1 MSPYKLLSTSRSA
14 KVYLLAVIATFVL
27 FGGMVSA
34 ARIGVGVSL
43 GKVDLKENLKPGLT
57 YKLPTIVVFNNG
69 DVTSDY
75 EMTLQFNEKQPQ
87 LKPGADWVQF
97 TPQHFTIQP
106 GKSRQVTMNIKAPSS
121 ARPGNYFAYIE
132 AHPLKKDKTGK
143 TVINIAAATK
153 LSFKV
158 APANIFQKLYYFL
171 LDLWNRYKRFI
182 IVILILIAMAAA
194 ITYSRRH
201 INVEVKTKNKNKK
214 KKDKTPQKPSLRAEI
229 AERQRAT
236 ENDKKH

>member
-1 MSPYKLLSTSRSA
+1 MSPYKLLSTSHNL
-14 KVYLLAVIATFVL
+14 KIYLLALVAVFAL
-27 FGGMVSA
+27 FGGMASA

-43 GKVDLKENLKPGLT
+43 GKVELKENLKPGLT
-57 YKLPTIVVFNNG
+57 YKLPTVVVFNNG
-69 DVTSDY
+69 DVKSDY

-87 LKPGADWVQF
+87 RKPGAYWVQF

-106 GKSRQVTMNIKAPSS
+106 GKSQQVTMSIKAPSA
-121 ARPGNYFAYIE
+121 ARPGDYFAYIE

-143 TVINIAAATK
+143 TAINIAAATK

-171 LDLWNRYKRFI
+171 LDLWNRFKRLI
-182 IVILILIAMAAA
+182 IVIFILAAMAGA

-201 INVEVKTKNKNKK
+201 INVELKK
-214 KKDKTPQKPSLRAEI
+214 KRKNHSHKHKKQSFRAEVL
-229 AERQRAT
+229 ERQRAASKD
-236 ENDKKH
+236 EKH